1 MKPCNSIC
9 ISICIC
15 ICILVA
21 WPSKEVAQP
30 VVDRRKVF
38 QEPVPKLHTVQCS
51 QRPKG
56 EFKEA
61 ELSIWSKM
69 FTI

>member
-1 MKPCNSIC
+1 MKPSNLSVYSFAFVFVI
-9 ISICIC
+9 
-15 ICILVA
+15 VA
-21 WPSKEVAQP
+21 WLSKEVAQL